1 MFKDWTN
8 IFTTD
13 CSVIKMPNGE
23 YVYPIFKNGRSSLRQ
38 YAQLNQLEVIKNEQL
53 SKLTDVTVFLREPE
67 ERFVSGVHTVIEF
80 EDVIDVP
87 AFLKEVENFNFY
99 NRHFIPQVYW
109 LLHLLKYF
117 KGKVKL
123 LPVEALYNII
133 PNRDAPNINKLTAKR
148 QQQILSIEHKNYIQA
163 DQNLMHRY
171 IGKTV
176 ELKTLIEEFKYA
188 LSSS

>member
-1 MFKDWTN
+1 MFKNWTN

-13 CSVIKMPNGE
+13 CSVIKMPDGE

-38 YAQLNQLEVIKNEQL
+38 YAQQNQLEVIKNEQL
-53 SKLTDVTVFLREPE
+53 SDLTDVTVFLREPE

-80 EDVIDVP
+80 EDVMDVSG
-87 AFLKEVENFNFY
+87 FLKKIEDLDFY

-109 LLHLLKYF
+109 LFHLIKYF

-123 LPVEALYNII
+123 LPVEELYNII
-133 PNRDAPNINKLTAKR
+133 PNRDAPNINKLTAER
-148 QQQILSIEHKNYIQA
+148 QQLILSIEHENYIQA
-163 DQNLMHRY
+163 DQRLLHSY
-171 IGKTV
+171 LGKTV
-176 ELKTLIEEFKYA
+176 ELKTIVEEFKYA

>member
-1 MFKDWTN
+1 MFKNWTN

-13 CSVIKMPNGE
+13 CSVIKMPNRE

-38 YAQLNQLEVIKNEQL
+38 YAEQNQLEVIKNEQL
-53 SKLTDVTVFLREPE
+53 SKLTDVTVFLREPQ

-87 AFLKEVENFNFY
+87 GFLKKIENFNFY

-133 PNRDAPNINKLTAKR
+133 PNRDAPTINKLTAER
-148 QQQILSIEHKNYIQA
+148 QHQILSIKHKNYIQA
-163 DQNLMHRY
+163 DQKLMHRY
-171 IGKTV
+171 LGKTV
-176 ELKTLIEEFKYA
+176 ELKIIIEEFKYA